1 MKRKSQI
8 HRLQSYLHDPDFWV
22 FVLSIVMSIAVLNL
36 PAG

>member
-8 HRLQSYLHDPDFWV
+8 LRLQSYLHDPDFWV
-22 FVLSIVMSIAVLNL
+22 FVVTIMTSIAVMIL